1 MCEPCSGNEKGTQ
14 IILCGLPVRP
24 GQVRSRA
31 TVMNAATKPLLI
43 ILLAVACVAC
53 RSHAV
58 VPDTVDSGASVQED
72 ASTKGGDFPELVQDQ
87 LIVRF
92 VDGLDEDAV
101 TDVGTREGGQVLRYW
116 DRLGL
121 YLVGLPEGS
130 DVRMAADRWSALP
143 EVDYAEPNF
152 RHRIRPTDDS

>member
-1 MCEPCSGNEKGTQ
+1 MQIACGGT
-14 IILCGLPVRP
+14 GPR
-24 GQVRSRA
+24 G
-31 TVMNAATKPLLI
+31 
-43 ILLAVACVAC
+43 
-53 RSHAV
+53 
-58 VPDTVDSGASVQED
+58 
-72 ASTKGGDFPELVQDQ
+72 LVQDQ

-101 TDVGTREGGQVLRYW
+101 TDVVTREGGQVLRYW